1 MTMSSEPQTTDYST
15 YPMSSIAKPHDND
28 ILLGRGGVT
37 HYHPG
42 NYMYRQIVNTNK
54 PLYASLK
61 KVLKTDLSKSI
72 VAGIRTQDPP
82 GRFLQF
88 DKVSSLWNDVGDK
101 KAVEKTSQALREGQ
115 PTTKEKMNAAPSMA
129 PADIPASSA
138 GFFDM
143 IVKQRETISLQQNK
157 TPAHMMPHESP
168 ELGLERGLDRMRG
181 SLILNNAEQT
191 PAIGRQHMTKLASM
205 TSTSDVSMF
214 SNTPSTR
221 ELFAQISKQNLSL
234 GLADWSSQMGSLD
247 SDQLDED
254 MKSKMT
260 IDTSDVK
267 VGVDNFREHFRENR
281 GLMSDLTCSMS
292 KMEVSN
298 RNTIFK
304 DSDRS
309 LESNLSMT
317 SAFKNYLSENT
328 ISEVDF
334 DSIKE

>member
-1 MTMSSEPQTTDYST
+1 MTMSSEQPPNDYSK
-15 YPMSSIAKPHDND
+15 YPMMDIAQPHDND

-42 NYMYRQIVNTNK
+42 NYMYRQLVNMNK

-61 KVLKTDLSKSI
+61 KILKTDLSKGI
-72 VAGIRTQDPP
+72 VASIRLQDPP

-88 DKVSSLWNDVGDK
+88 DKITSKWNDVGDK
-101 KAVEKTSQALREGQ
+101 KAIEKTSQALREGQ
-115 PTTKEKMNAAPSMA
+115 PHTKEKINTEPNLV
-129 PADIPASSA
+129 PTDIPSSSA

-143 IVKQRETISLQQNK
+143 IKEQQENIK
-157 TPAHMMPHESP
+157 IQQSKSQEEGMPSEP
-168 ELGLERGLDRMRG
+168 ERGLDRMRG
-181 SLILNNAEQT
+181 SLILNNSAGVN
-191 PAIGRQHMTKLASM
+191 AAGRQHMTKLASM

-234 GLADWSSQMGSLD
+234 GLADWSSQLGSLD
-247 SDQLDED
+247 SDQIDED

-260 IDTSDVK
+260 SDTTDDK
-267 VGVDNFREHFRENR
+267 VTIENFREHFQAHKSHKSH
-281 GLMSDLTCSMS
+281 MSDLTCSMS

-298 RNTIFK
+298 RIFK

-309 LESNLSMT
+309 LESNLTMT
-317 SAFKNYLSENT
+317 SAFKKYLSENT
-328 ISEVDF
+328 ISEGGAN
-334 DSIKE
+334 SIEE